1 MKKHN
6 LRIKNS
12 SGFTLIEILVVIA
25 IIGILASIA
34 AVMFGAARDKAR
46 TASAMAS
53 MKSMITEAALHQDSD
68 GRFPSDLCDGQGV
81 PLDYG
86 DYGHLLTGNLQRLSV
101 AVYDQLKY
109 HPACSIDVAFGDKP
123 SAWAAFVDVDPTETT
138 QNFCV
143 DSSGFSGIGYKAGAG
158 LGECIQPL

>member
-12 SGFTLIEILVVIA
+12 SGFTLVEMLVVIA
-25 IIGILASIA
+25 VIGILASIITI
-34 AVMFGAARDKAR
+34 MLGTARDKAR
-46 TASAMAS
+46 AVSAKSS
-53 MKSMITEAALHQDSD
+53 MKSMITEAALHQDSN

-81 PLDYG
+81 SPLC
-86 DYGHLLTGNLQRLSV
+86 YGHLLTGDLQRLSA

-109 HPACSIDVAFGDKP
+109 HPICSIDVDFGEEP
-123 SAWAAFVDVDPTETT
+123 SAWAAFVDVDPTAGTT

-143 DSSGFSGIGYKAGAG
+143 DSSGFSGIGYMVGEST
-158 LGECIQPL
+158 GECIEQP

>member
-6 LRIKNS
+6 LWVQNPF
-12 SGFTLIEILVVIA
+12 GFTLIEILVVIA
-25 IIGILASIA
+25 LIGILASIA

-86 DYGHLLTGNLQRLSV
+86 HLLTGDLQRLSV

-109 HPACSIDVAFGDKP
+109 HPACSIDVDFGDKP